1 MCQEILVNP
10 DGASPLRVKVSRQPV
25 TESHTAGGNKCSE
38 AERRELSDRNASEG
52 DKPRNTIYHDGR
64 LFSEAG
70 MQQLEVHHGQ
80 NTSHHRGRSP
90 QYDSKRSYQELG
102 RSVILAIEHKY
113 SYKTENV
120 ES

>member
-1 MCQEILVNP
+1 MRQGSLIDLN
-10 DGASPLRVKVSRQPV
+10 GGSPLQAKVSRQPV
-25 TESHTAGGNKCSE
+25 TEPHTAGGNESSE
-38 AERRELSDRNASEG
+38 AEGRELLDRNESEG
-52 DKPRNTIYHDGR
+52 KKPRNGIYYDGR

-70 MQQLEVHHGQ
+70 MQQLEVQHGQ
-80 NTSHHRGRSP
+80 NPSHHRGRSP

-102 RSVILAIEHKY
+102 RSVMLAIEHKN